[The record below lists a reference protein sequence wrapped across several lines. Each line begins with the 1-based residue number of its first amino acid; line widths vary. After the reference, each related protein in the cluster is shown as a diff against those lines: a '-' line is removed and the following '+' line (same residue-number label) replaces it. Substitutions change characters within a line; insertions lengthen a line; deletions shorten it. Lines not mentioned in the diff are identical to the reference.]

1 MNISKKIFF
10 FFSNSDADETKNWI
24 NEKDKVLS
32 SDDYGKDLASVNALL
47 RKHEALE
54 RDLAAVEDK
63 VNFFFLQ
70 NLISVLLYSRWYC
83 DTLVVNFDL
92 WFWEKGE
99 TSYWEVR
106 AFVHPMVS
114 ISSLQVTALG
124 QESNQL
130 QEAHP
135 DSADE
140 IAVKQ
145 DEIVT
150 AWGNLKDKVWCI
162 RILLI
167 IIVAFL
173 HRNYTL

>member
-1 MNISKKIFF
+1 
-10 FFSNSDADETKNWI
+10 
-24 NEKDKVLS
+24 
-32 SDDYGKDLASVNALL
+32 
-47 RKHEALE
+47 
-54 RDLAAVEDK
+54 
-63 VNFFFLQ
+63 
-70 NLISVLLYSRWYC
+70 
-83 DTLVVNFDL
+83 
-92 WFWEKGE
+92 
-99 TSYWEVR
+99 
-106 AFVHPMVS
+106 MVT

-140 IAVKQ
+140 IAAKQ

-150 AWGNLKDKVWCI
+150 AWGNLKDKVWYI